1 MVRMMTWY
9 ACPRLLTETF
19 EPELTTA
26 ATQFDQQS
34 ETTAVVEVGPRMSF
48 STAWSANAVSICHS
62 CGLGKV
68 TRMEKSHRYQLKAG
82 KPISQQQQLAFA
94 AMVRPAPG
102 KYVALSSSSVGRH
115 ITSCASSDAS
125 SVSTAL
131 LLRHAHLCKSM
142 QGSWQSSGY
151 RLSECQ
157 PLVSHAN
164 AQQIGIR
171 HQQIICDA
179 LSVMIC
185 LQLRQHTRGRL

>member
-102 KYVALSSSSVGRH
+102 KLHSVPLLSADISRLVHLQTHLQSAPLSCCDMH
-115 ITSCASSDAS
+115 I
-125 SVSTAL
+125 
-131 LLRHAHLCKSM
+131 LCKSV
-142 QGSWQSSGY
+142 QCSWQSSQY

-157 PLVSHAN
+157 PLVTHAN
-164 AQQIGIR
+164 AQQIGLR

-179 LSVMIC
+179 LSFMIC
-185 LQLRQHTRGRL
+185 LQLR